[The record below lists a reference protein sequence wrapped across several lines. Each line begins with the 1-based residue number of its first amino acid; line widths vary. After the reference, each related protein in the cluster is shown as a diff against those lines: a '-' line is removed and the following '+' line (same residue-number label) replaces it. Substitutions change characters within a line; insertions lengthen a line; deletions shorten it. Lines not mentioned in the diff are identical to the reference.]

1 VSRERANFVPAWTD
15 SYDRAHDHRRS
26 ATRPPGIDLGREL
39 PRGRGVTY
47 LVATGCATRVCV
59 DWTVRDAGFRDDA
72 CVVMEDCTAEP
83 IGAGRDRTSH
93 RRRSSERC
101 SAGCR
106 ARPRRSTRSPG
117 HRNAR
122 RGETTAVPPE
132 TRYARSGDVNIAYQV
147 VGDGPFDLVF
157 VPGYVTHLEVQWK
170 FQTFAPFLEEL
181 ASFSRLI
188 RFDKRGT
195 GMSDRVSGAPTLE
208 TRMDDVRAV
217 MDATGSQRAAFY
229 GLSEGAAMSILFAAT
244 YPERTA
250 ALVVRSAFPRSMRAH
265 DYPWGRSDEE
275 YEREVERALQA
286 FGPRE
291 QALASVRALGEFTD
305 QETDEFLEMIR
316 FGASPGAVEA
326 LHRMNKEI
334 DVRHVLPA
342 VRVPTLI
349 LRGSEDRLVPAEV
362 ASYMATSMPSARV
375 VEIPGPGHLAFGR
388 YQDPILA
395 EIRSF
400 LTGIWESGGWEEQE
414 PDRVLATVLFTDIVS
429 SSARASA
436 LGDRGWRELLERHHG
451 LVRRELLRF
460 RGRELDTAGDGFL
473 ASFDGPAR
481 AIRCACAIVDSLRE
495 LDLEIRA
502 GLHTGECELVDGK
515 VAGIAVHTGARV
527 AAHAQPGEVLVSS
540 TVKDLVAGSGI
551 RFADRG
557 LHELAGVPGEWRLY
571 AVEDPS

>member
-1 VSRERANFVPAWTD
+1 
-15 SYDRAHDHRRS
+15 
-26 ATRPPGIDLGREL
+26 LQ
-39 PRGRGVTY
+39 
-47 LVATGCATRVCV
+47 
-59 DWTVRDAGFRDDA
+59 
-72 CVVMEDCTAEP
+72 
-83 IGAGRDRTSH
+83 
-93 RRRSSERC
+93 
-101 SAGCR
+101 
-106 ARPRRSTRSPG
+106 AR
-117 HRNAR
+117 
-122 RGETTAVPPE
+122 ETTAVRAE
-132 TRYARSGDVNIAYQV
+132 THYARSGDVNVAYQV

-170 FQTFAPFLEEL
+170 LQTFVPFLEEL

-217 MDATGSQRAAFY
+217 MDAAGSQRAAFY

-250 ALVVRSAFPRSMRAH
+250 ALVVRSAFPRSMWAP
-265 DYPWGRSDEE
+265 DYPWGRRDDE
-275 YEREVERALQA
+275 YERDVNRALQA

-291 QALASVRALGEFTD
+291 QARDSVRALGEFTD
-305 QETDEFLEMIR
+305 EETDAFLEMIR

-349 LRGSEDRLVPAEV
+349 LRGSEDRIVPAEL
-362 ASYMATSMPSARV
+362 AHYMASSIPSARV
-375 VEIPGPGHLAFGR
+375 VEIPGAGHLAFAK
-388 YQDPILA
+388 YQGPIIS
-395 EIRSF
+395 EIQSF
-400 LTGIWESGGWEEQE
+400 LTEIWESGGWEEQE
-414 PDRVLATVLFTDIVS
+414 PDRVLATVLFTDIVRS
-429 SSARASA
+429 SEKASA
-436 LGDRGWRELLERHHG
+436 LGDRGWRALLERHHA

-481 AIRCACAIVDSLRE
+481 AIRCACAVVDSLRE
-495 LDLEIRA
+495 LDLQIRA
-502 GLHTGECELVDGK
+502 GLHTGECEVVDGK

-527 AAHAQPGEVLVSS
+527 AAQAQPGEVLVSS

-557 LHELAGVPGEWRLY
+557 VRELAGVPGEWQLF
-571 AVEDPS
+571 AVEGA